1 MDYLTCLYNFLLTT
15 KLHNYKQVVKEARAD
30 KQSRM
35 ALGAF
40 FPPEGTDYPMWLES
54 TKKYFSKYKY
64 WVGAWEVAPTT
75 GRIHWQW
82 AALNDTPLSLS
93 THRSRMMGFGLTI
106 GRGTFKQACEYV
118 IKSESKPTKAWL
130 EMHKLESYVSTNVEG
145 LQEPEEPAAAP
156 ILLPARWVKHED
168 LLPWQK
174 SMDGIL
180 EGLYA
185 AQNDRKCV
193 VIVDEEGGKG
203 KSMLAR
209 YMAQNP
215 CHAVVQGGKRD
226 NIAYVLYQMMNPD
239 PIPGL
244 KRDQQ
249 PIGKEPKRLIID
261 IARQE
266 GSTQDII
273 AYSAAEQVL
282 NGHFFSQ
289 KYKCG
294 SGLLTKEFC
303 QVLIMTN
310 YEPDF
315 KQLSSDRW
323 LVYTVKPETME
334 LQLRENTYQVFG
346 SFTHKTVEVDPEEHV
361 KAILEAT
368 KESAVTQFLKK
379 RKLD

>member
-1 MDYLTCLYNFLLTT
+1 
-15 KLHNYKQVVKEARAD
+15 
-30 KQSRM
+30 
-35 ALGAF
+35 
-40 FPPEGTDYPMWLES
+40 
-54 TKKYFSKYKY
+54 
-64 WVGAWEVAPTT
+64 
-75 GRIHWQW
+75 
-82 AALNDTPLSLS
+82 
-93 THRSRMMGFGLTI
+93 
-106 GRGTFKQACEYV
+106 
-118 IKSESKPTKAWL
+118 
-130 EMHKLESYVSTNVEG
+130 
-145 LQEPEEPAAAP
+145 
-156 ILLPARWVKHED
+156 VKHED

-174 SMDGIL
+174 SIDGIL

-315 KQLSSDRW
+315 KQLSADRW
-323 LVYTVKPETME
+323 LVYTVKPDTME
-334 LQLRENTYQVFG
+334 LQLRENYLPGFRQLHTQDCG
-346 SFTHKTVEVDPEEHV
+346 SGPRGARKGDPRGHKGIRSSGIP
-361 KAILEAT
+361 
-368 KESAVTQFLKK
+368 KETQAGLKNQQYFFL
-379 RKLD
+379 LYSP